1 MTLSNSE
8 NMKQLLNDLAAGYCA
23 ILEKEKVAVYTTSH
37 IHLGACYKLL
47 PPTYHDMFDRLV
59 QAELAPKTEV

>member
-8 NMKQLLNDLAAGYCA
+8 NMKQLLNDLAAGYIA
-23 ILEKEKVAVYTTSH
+23 VLEREKVAVFTTSH

-47 PPTYHDMFDRLV
+47 PPKYHAMFDRVV
-59 QAELAPKTEV
+59 QANLAPKTEV